1 MLVQEDNPGIEF
13 EYSMPS
19 GAVKPPGDDRYIWYE
34 GQWSECSG
42 SLLIQ
47 CLLMIDFIIL
57 SNSIWNQFYSFSL
70 YIFSRGMWK

>member
-19 GAVKPPGDDRYIWYE
+19 GAVKPPGDDHYIWYE

-42 SLLIQ
+42 SHLTYS
-47 CLLMIDFIIL
+47 ML
-57 SNSIWNQFYSFSL
+57 SAKLSVF
-70 YIFSRGMWK
+70 

>member
-42 SLLIQ
+42 RLLVQ
-47 CLLMIDFIIL
+47 CI
-57 SNSIWNQFYSFSL
+57 
-70 YIFSRGMWK
+70 

>member
-42 SLLIQ
+42 RLLIKYS
-47 CLLMIDFIIL
+47 LMIGFMNYHFIK
-57 SNSIWNQFYSFSL
+57 F
-70 YIFSRGMWK
+70 IF

>member
-19 GAVKPPGDDRYIWYE
+19 GAVKPPGDDRYIWNE

-42 SLLIQ
+42 RNLYELIW
-47 CLLMIDFIIL
+47 L
-57 SNSIWNQFYSFSL
+57 SSQ
-70 YIFSRGMWK
+70 